1 MDVATGI
8 GMFFLGSVVS
18 VVVLYVLIRVR
29 EYDDENKQD

>member
-8 GMFFLGSVVS
+8 GMLCSGVVVR
-18 VVVLYVLIRVR
+18 VVVLYVLIKVR

>member
-8 GMFFLGSVVS
+8 GMLCFGIIVS
-18 VVVLYVLIRVR
+18 VFVLYVLIKVR